1 MSNGLI
7 DMHMHTNY
15 SDGDLSPNELI
26 EKAIDNKIETMAIT
40 DHNTVEGL
48 KNISEEYKNK
58 IEIING
64 IELSAKVPKGTF
76 HILGYDIDIENDYL
90 NEKMYEL
97 KNQSLQRVLSLIEQ
111 LKIDYNI
118 FFDYQDIKDLINSNH
133 NLGRP
138 DLAKMLIKQK
148 RVETVDEA
156 FQKYLIAANKKI
168 KGINKELDYIDCL
181 KIITSSGG
189 IPILA
194 HPKSLKLSENDLI
207 NLIEKMLEHGL
218 RGIEVYHPIQTE
230 EERKVLLEIA
240 KKYDL
245 LISGGTDFHGEI
257 TKPNIEIGTG
267 ENNNIKIKKL
277 SLLDEIRNRR

>member
-1 MSNGLI
+1 M
-7 DMHMHTNY
+7 
-15 SDGDLSPNELI
+15 
-26 EKAIDNKIETMAIT
+26 KETRR
-40 DHNTVEGL
+40 
-48 KNISEEYKNK
+48 NI
-58 IEIING
+58 G
-64 IELSAKVPKGTF
+64 
-76 HILGYDIDIENDYL
+76 
-90 NEKMYEL
+90 
-97 KNQSLQRVLSLIEQ
+97 
-111 LKIDYNI
+111 
-118 FFDYQDIKDLINSNH
+118 
-133 NLGRP
+133 
-138 DLAKMLIKQK
+138 
-148 RVETVDEA
+148 
-156 FQKYLIAANKKI
+156 
-168 KGINKELDYIDCL
+168 IDCL

-218 RGIEVYHPIQTE
+218 RGIEVYHPTQTE

>member
-64 IELSAKVPKGTF
+64 LELSAKVPKGTF

-218 RGIEVYHPIQTE
+218 RGIEVYHPTQTE

>member
-64 IELSAKVPKGTF
+64 LELSAKVPKGTF

-97 KNQSLQRVLSLIEQ
+97 KNQSLQRVLSLIER

-156 FQKYLIAANKKI
+156 FKKYLIAANKKI

>member
-218 RGIEVYHPIQTE
+218 RGIEVYHPTQTE